1 MSAKLINNAN
11 ILLSTTI
18 DNETINQKKK
28 KIAQNI
34 SKNVKIDGFR
44 KGKVPLSV
52 IENRF
57 KDRII
62 QDSQNEALNDL
73 VRDSLKELNIQLD
86 RIIGN
91 PLITKFQNNDNGIEV
106 EAKIGIFPDIDLTDY
121 EKLIP
126 FVELKKVSDKD
137 VNSRI
142 EELAKSSGD
151 LVEVEKEKLE
161 SKDIANIDFEGF
173 LGDTPF
179 EGGKGKNYD
188 LEIGSKSFI
197 EGFEEQLIGMKKGD
211 IKDINVKFPDNYNA
225 THLAGKEARF
235 NVKLNAIKEAKASK
249 IDDEF
254 AKKMIPNNKDA
265 TLEILRE
272 NVKTQL
278 ENENKNK
285 ALNDLKPKLIENLID
300 SFKFDLPDNIV
311 EQEIDVIFRN
321 SLQNISTEELQE
333 LQNDKDKAKNKRE
346 SFRDE
351 AQKSV
356 RLTFI
361 IDKFAKRNK
370 VEVSDNEFYQTIYYE
385 AMMMGA
391 NPKEVLEHY
400 EKNNMIPA
408 LKMTI
413 LENKILN
420 NLLESTIKKD

>member
-1 MSAKLINNAN
+1 MSVKLINNAN
-11 ILLSTTI
+11 ILLNATI
-18 DNETINQKKK
+18 DNEAISQKKK
-28 KIAQNI
+28 KIAQDI
-34 SKNVKIDGFR
+34 SKNIKIDGFR
-44 KGKVPLSV
+44 KGKVPLSIV
-52 IENRF
+52 ENRF

-73 VRDSLKELNIQLD
+73 VRESLKELNIQLD

-91 PLITKFQNNDNGIEV
+91 PMITKFQNNDNGIEV
-106 EAKIGIFPDIDLTDY
+106 EAKIGIFPDIDLKDY

-126 FVELKKVSDKD
+126 VVELQEVSNKD
-137 VNSRI
+137 IDSRI

-151 LVEVEKEKLE
+151 LVEITKESLE
-161 SKDIANIDFEGF
+161 SSDIANINFEGF
-173 LGDTPF
+173 LGNEPF
-179 EGGKGKNYD
+179 TGGKGENYD

-197 EGFEEQLIGMKKGD
+197 EGFEDQLIGMKKGD
-211 IKDINVKFPDNYNA
+211 IKDINVRFPENYNA

-235 NVKLNAIKEAKASK
+235 NVKLNAIKERQASK

-265 TLEILRE
+265 TLETLRE
-272 NVKTQL
+272 NIKTQL

-300 SFKFDLPDNIV
+300 GFTFDLPDNIV
-311 EQEIDVIFRN
+311 EQEMDVIFRN
-321 SLQNISTEELQE
+321 SLQNIDTEELQA
-333 LQNDKDKAKNKRE
+333 LQNDKDKAKDKRE
-346 SFRDE
+346 SFRNE

-356 RLTFI
+356 KLTFI
-361 IDKFAKRNK
+361 IDKFAKRDK
-370 VEVSDNEFYQTIYYE
+370 VAVSDNELYQVLYYE
-385 AMMMGA
+385 AMMMGT

>member
-197 EGFEEQLIGMKKGD
+197 EGFEEQLIG
-211 IKDINVKFPDNYNA
+211 IA
-225 THLAGKEARF
+225 ERTSE
-235 NVKLNAIKEAKASK
+235 
-249 IDDEF
+249 
-254 AKKMIPNNKDA
+254 
-265 TLEILRE
+265 
-272 NVKTQL
+272 
-278 ENENKNK
+278 
-285 ALNDLKPKLIENLID
+285 
-300 SFKFDLPDNIV
+300 
-311 EQEIDVIFRN
+311 
-321 SLQNISTEELQE
+321 
-333 LQNDKDKAKNKRE
+333 
-346 SFRDE
+346 
-351 AQKSV
+351 
-356 RLTFI
+356 
-361 IDKFAKRNK
+361 
-370 VEVSDNEFYQTIYYE
+370 
-385 AMMMGA
+385 
-391 NPKEVLEHY
+391 
-400 EKNNMIPA
+400 
-408 LKMTI
+408 
-413 LENKILN
+413 
-420 NLLESTIKKD
+420 

>member
-1 MSAKLINNAN
+1 MSVKLINNAN
-11 ILLSTTI
+11 ILLNATI
-18 DNETINQKKK
+18 DNEAINQKKK
-28 KIAQNI
+28 KIAQDI
-34 SKNVKIDGFR
+34 SKNIKIDGFR
-44 KGKVPLSV
+44 KGKVPLSIV
-52 IENRF
+52 ENRF

-73 VRDSLKELNIQLD
+73 VRESLKELNIQLD

-91 PLITKFQNNDNGIEV
+91 PMITKFQNNDNGIEV
-106 EAKIGIFPDIDLTDY
+106 EAKIGIFPDIDLKDY

-126 FVELKKVSDKD
+126 VVELQEVSNKD
-137 VNSRI
+137 IDSRI

-151 LVEVEKEKLE
+151 LVEITKESLE
-161 SKDIANIDFEGF
+161 SSDIANINFEGF
-173 LGDTPF
+173 LGNEPF
-179 EGGKGKNYD
+179 TGGKGENYD

-197 EGFEEQLIGMKKGD
+197 EGFEDQLIGMKKGD
-211 IKDINVKFPDNYNA
+211 IKDINVRFPENYNA

-235 NVKLNAIKEAKASK
+235 NVKLNAIKERQASK

-265 TLEILRE
+265 TLETLRE
-272 NVKTQL
+272 NIKTQL

-300 SFKFDLPDNIV
+300 GFTFDLPDNIV
-311 EQEIDVIFRN
+311 EQEMDVIFRN
-321 SLQNISTEELQE
+321 SLQNIDTEELQA
-333 LQNDKDKAKNKRE
+333 LQNDKDKAKDKRE
-346 SFRDE
+346 SFRNE

-356 RLTFI
+356 KLTFI
-361 IDKFAKRNK
+361 IDKFAKRDK
-370 VEVSDNEFYQTIYYE
+370 VAVSDNELYQVLYYE

>member
-44 KGKVPLSV
+44 KGKVPLSI

-137 VNSRI
+137 VDSRI

-173 LGDTPF
+173 LGNTPF
-179 EGGKGKNYD
+179 EGGKGENYD

-265 TLEILRE
+265 TLEILRD

-300 SFKFDLPDNIV
+300 GFKFDLPDNIV

-361 IDKFAKRNK
+361 IDKFAKINK
-370 VEVSDNEFYQTIYYE
+370 VAVSDDELYQTIYYE

>member
-106 EAKIGIFPDIDLTDY
+106 EAKIGIFPDIDLIDY